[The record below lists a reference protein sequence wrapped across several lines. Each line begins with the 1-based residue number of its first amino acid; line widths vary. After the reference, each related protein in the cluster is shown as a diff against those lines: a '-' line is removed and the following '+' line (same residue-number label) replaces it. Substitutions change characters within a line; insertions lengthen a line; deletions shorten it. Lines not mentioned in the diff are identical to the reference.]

1 MRTCILLF
9 AFLCLAAAT
18 PAQELLNRV
27 PATATMVM
35 KYSGENFSKQLPLKK
50 LDSYGFI
57 RDHFFQLLHIDTLTS
72 LQNIG
77 IDFEKDIYQYV
88 SMEDTCLNFVTLL
101 PLKNEAQ
108 FLKLVRANYGAKK
121 NTVKKK
127 GYNFLPV
134 SDGSYIGWNKTS
146 AIIVNAAYQNR
157 QSYWD
162 NYYSKS
168 YNTDSVMVAVD
179 SAAAVVDSEAAMLD
193 SLKAILDSA
202 VVPLPPITDTII
214 AESDSATMEIE
225 LAPLENEEDKLKREE
240 ENRIRDSISN
250 LKWELWQQQQDMIA
264 RKQQQAA
271 SEKIMN
277 SSFSQSIRSIKNE
290 TGYNKIIDPAAHA
303 SIWMNTESI
312 LQQYGNYF
320 YRGAYNMLGAGSY
333 PHYTDTSDGFKSAV
347 NMYFEKEQLR
357 MESKT
362 YAANS
367 KLANLAGE
375 VMNSRQS
382 NGLAAYV
389 NPDNIGY
396 FSMSV
401 NSEAMANYYYIY
413 LRKYLGNMKYT
424 RDYADLVDVY
434 IDLLEIIIDE
444 KAIAELLPG
453 NYLFVMHDMKPQ
465 IINYT
470 DYEYD
475 DEFNR
480 KEVKKTKKELSPSFT
495 FALET
500 KREDFMKKLAHLPVK
515 YAEKEGFN
523 YKQKEG
529 YYELAFK
536 EGDMPF
542 GSLYFMITGG
552 KVVIT
557 TSKEV
562 IDMTK
567 NNTGFAPDEK
577 TKNSI
582 LGNNYS
588 LHINSQKLVDKIATQ
603 LSADENKKIAD
614 YLSQNLGNLKM
625 ESRLKDGMIQGTTTF
640 HIRGNHSNSLEFFFN
655 MMDAINTIM
664 EQERQEREKK
674 LY

>member
-1 MRTCILLF
+1 MRRFILLF
-9 AFLCLAAAT
+9 TLICLAVTT

-27 PATATMVM
+27 PSNATMVM

-57 RDHFFQLLHIDTLTS
+57 KDNFFKLLHIDTLTS

-88 SMEDTCLNFVTLL
+88 SIEDTCLNFVTLM

-108 FLKLVRANYGAKK
+108 FLKLVKANYGAKNK
-121 NTVKKK
+121 TIKKK

-146 AIIVNAAYQNR
+146 AIIVNATYQNR
-157 QSYWD
+157 RNYWD
-162 NYYSKS
+162 NYYSK
-168 YNTDSVMVAVD
+168 NTDSVMMAVDSAIAIVD
-179 SAAAVVDSEAAMLD
+179 SAAA
-193 SLKAILDSA
+193 ILDTTVMVSPVMPDTA
-202 VVPLPPITDTII
+202 VTI
-214 AESDSATMEIE
+214 SDSASMEIE
-225 LAPLENEEDKLKREE
+225 LVPLETEEDKLKQEE
-240 ENRIRDSISN
+240 ENRIRDSIN
-250 LKWELWQQQQDMIA
+250 NMKWELWQQQQDMIA
-264 RKQQQAA
+264 KKQQQAA
-271 SEKIMN
+271 SEKIMG
-277 SSFSQSIRSIKNE
+277 SSFLQNIRSIKNE
-290 TGYNKIIDPAAHA
+290 TGYIKIIDPAAHA

-320 YRGAYNMLGAGSY
+320 YWGAYSILGVGSY
-333 PHYTDTSDGFKSAV
+333 PDYTDTSDGFKSAV

-362 YAANS
+362 YAGNS
-367 KLANLAGE
+367 KLANMATE

-382 NGLAAYV
+382 NSLAAYV

-396 FSMSV
+396 FSMSI
-401 NSEAMANYYYIY
+401 NSEAMANYYYTY
-413 LRKYLGNMKYT
+413 LRRYLGNMKYT

-465 IINYT
+465 IVNYT

-500 KREDFMKKLAHLPVK
+500 RREDFMKKLAHLPVK

-542 GSLYFMITGG
+542 SSLYFMVTGS

-567 NNTGFAPDEK
+567 NNGSFATDEK
-577 TKNSI
+577 TKSSI

-588 LHINSQKLVDKIATQ
+588 LNINSQKLVDKIATQ
-603 LSADENKKIAD
+603 LSTDENKKITD

-640 HIRGNHSNSLEFFFN
+640 HIRGNHNNSLEFFFN

-664 EQERQEREKK
+664 EQERQEAGKK